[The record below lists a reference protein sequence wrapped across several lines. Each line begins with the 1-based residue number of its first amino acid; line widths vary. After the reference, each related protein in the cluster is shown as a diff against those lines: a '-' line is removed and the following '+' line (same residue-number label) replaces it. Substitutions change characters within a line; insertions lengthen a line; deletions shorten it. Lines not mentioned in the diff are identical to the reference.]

1 MNNLAASPAHQA
13 TLAKFRTA
21 QQAHS
26 RRIRDLGFIP
36 EGERLTRAGTQAPYD
51 FGHDDTKYP
60 YERVFAA
67 AELASSLK
75 PEATPALKKLLTD
88 TDSAVRYWGA
98 IGLYMRGPAIVSGA
112 RTEFVRALTDT
123 SPYVRIVA
131 AEALGQFGT
140 PADLATA
147 LPVLTSLANWSQ
159 HDMFTALA
167 ALHALEALGQKKY
180 SLAREAILAL
190 PATGPA
196 PDNRY
201 AAYIPRILA
210 NLRAK
215 LDAATAP
222 VGEAKKGKRK
232 AAK

>member
-1 MNNLAASPAHQA
+1 
-13 TLAKFRTA
+13 
-21 QQAHS
+21 
-26 RRIRDLGFIP
+26 
-36 EGERLTRAGTQAPYD
+36 
-51 FGHDDTKYP
+51 
-60 YERVFAA
+60 
-67 AELASSLK
+67 
-75 PEATPALKKLLTD
+75 
-88 TDSAVRYWGA
+88 
-98 IGLYMRGPAIVSGA
+98 MRGPAIVSGA

-159 HDMFTALA
+159 HDVFTALA